1 MSISE
6 VLGGRRHIRFTRT
19 VRAEI
24 QGMTI
29 VADVRL
35 EAYFPADFVPERYTL
50 GLAESK
56 IDGAVTVAL
65 TPPMPPEY
73 EIEILDAGADRVDFS
88 VQPTETSFLDLV
100 ATLEATMTDDRAD
113 ALKVQIALLEARP
126 DLADSEKVTRARLL
140 AGAAVKPLRRI

>member
-1 MSISE
+1 
-6 VLGGRRHIRFTRT
+6 
-19 VRAEI
+19 
-24 QGMTI
+24 MTI
-29 VADVRL
+29 VADIRL

-88 VQPTETSFLDLV
+88 APPTDTSFLDL
-100 ATLEATMTDDRAD
+100 AAALDGQLSEERAD
-113 ALKVQIALLEARP
+113 EIKLEIARLKANP
-126 DLADSEKVTRARLL
+126 DLAAPVGGKAALMG
-140 AGAAVKPLRRI
+140 GAAVKPLRRL